1 MCALFRQRTRGGDLL
16 RTQMQV
22 TGTCLTHKKRQFYS
36 GLQARKMATVQTV

>member
-1 MCALFRQRTRGGDLL
+1 MCVWVSQRTRGWDLL